1 MDRFKHYNTEVLNLK
16 FGYKALYTS
25 GVLNWKSK
33 CTAFEYI
40 RLSNKSGGGWVD
52 AEVRGYSNTRK
63 VAIARYVLR

>member
-1 MDRFKHYNTEVLNLK
+1 MYREISFIRDETILYNTEVLNLK

-40 RLSNKSGGGWVD
+40 RLSNKSGV
-52 AEVRGYSNTRK
+52 
-63 VAIARYVLR
+63 

>member
-1 MDRFKHYNTEVLNLK
+1 MLVCYNTEVLNLK

-40 RLSNKSGGGWVD
+40 RLSNKSGGGIGQTLQWGD
-52 AEVRGYSNTRK
+52 TTLLK
-63 VAIARYVLR
+63 TT